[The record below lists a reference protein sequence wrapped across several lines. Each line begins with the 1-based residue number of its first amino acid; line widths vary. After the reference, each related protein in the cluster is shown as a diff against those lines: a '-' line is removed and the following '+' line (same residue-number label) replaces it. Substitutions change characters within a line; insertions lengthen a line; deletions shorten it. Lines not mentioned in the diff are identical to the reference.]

1 MPKMMVEKLIDDCW
15 GVRKMEKRND
25 WQWGVRT
32 KKGITWVATCL
43 RKSDAIAIA
52 KRWEE

>member
-15 GVRKMEKRND
+15 GVRKIEKRND
-25 WQWGVRT
+25 RQWVLRVKQGS
-32 KKGITWVATCL
+32 TWVATCL
-43 RKSDAIAIA
+43 RRSDAIAIA